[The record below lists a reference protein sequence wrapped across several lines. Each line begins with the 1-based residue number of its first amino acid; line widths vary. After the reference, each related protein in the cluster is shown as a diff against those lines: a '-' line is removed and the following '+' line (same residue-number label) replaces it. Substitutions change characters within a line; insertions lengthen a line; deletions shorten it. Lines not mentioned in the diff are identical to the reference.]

1 MSDDEDDDRVMEL
14 DDDMDEEEIDDDLVG
29 VATPS
34 ETRRKLED
42 KLEELRLK
50 KLTQD
55 YDFDFDDL
63 D

>member
-1 MSDDEDDDRVMEL
+1 MGDDEDDDSVMEL
-14 DDDMDEEEIDDDLVG
+14 DDDMDNDEIDEELEEIN
-29 VATPS
+29 TPS

-50 KLTQD
+50 KLLQD
-55 YDFDFDDL
+55 YDFGFDDL